1 MSGPCSAFT
10 SRSPGDTTNCACG
23 WSKARHE
30 ETAARPAGYY
40 LLDEEHDPGLLRYGP
55 PIVARTNTDRLADP
69 DADRCFNGNHPRS
82 TDGVCLLDG
91 GRS

>member
-1 MSGPCSAFT
+1 VNGPCSAYT
-10 SRSPGDTTNCACG
+10 PRSPGDTTNCACG

-30 ETAARPAGYY
+30 ETAARALGYY
-40 LLDEEHDPGLLRYGP
+40 LLNEDHDPGLLRYGAP
-55 PIVARTNTDRLADP
+55 LMTIAGVGAADP
-69 DADRCFNGNHPRS
+69 DAGRCFNGNHPRS

>member
-1 MSGPCSAFT
+1 MKAPCSTFAP
-10 SRSPGDTTNCACG
+10 RSPGDTTNCACG
-23 WSKARHE
+23 WSKTRHE
-30 ETAARPAGYY
+30 ETAARGPGYY

-55 PIVARTNTDRLADP
+55 PIVAVANGDAADP

-82 TDGVCLLDG
+82 ADGVCMLDG